1 MAPRYTPSVGDRV
14 AVKRTALATLPRLAN
29 LRGTITAIAGGWL
42 ATVDWGAGF
51 VSTINAGNL
60 CRPGS
65 RAFHEDMRS

>member
-1 MAPRYTPSVGDRV
+1 MAPRYTPAVGDCV

-29 LRGTITAIAGGWL
+29 LRGTITAITGGWL

-51 VSTINAGNL
+51 VSTINTGNL

-65 RAFHEDMRS
+65 GAFHLDIRS